1 MASDTPPIT
10 TDVGS
15 QIAVDEANKRRA
27 KAALR
32 NAIVVSVLVHIIL
45 GIGAAALVVAI
56 LYKPTP
62 AQFES
67 RKIVKIDPKER
78 EEKMSLAE
86 FEEAASAP
94 SFDDRLQTDRMMD
107 KGLPDLP
114 KLPIEQVMTLE
125 PSQLLSDAI
134 TGLTGSGFGAG
145 GGGGGGGGI
154 GTGFGFMGIQTEGRR
169 ILIIVDVSLSVV
181 NAARRTGN
189 DFEKIRE
196 ETKKLLDQL
205 PISANFNFIQHSRN
219 YAPWRPELVPVTDQN
234 REDAKKWLDQWF
246 AVEGSL
252 KPGTPN
258 MVTGGP
264 GFIKILERAF
274 QMQPDVMFI
283 ISDGSYQRSFG
294 GSENIPWD
302 EIIDRAKE
310 LQATLVKPATIHYIG
325 FSMKNDAKD
334 GARRLTRV
342 GESRGRLREL

>member
-1 MASDTPPIT
+1 MTSNPT
-10 TDVGS
+10 TLSADVNS

-27 KAALR
+27 KAALQ
-32 NAIVVSVLVHIIL
+32 NAILISVLVHILL
-45 GIGAAALVVAI
+45 GLGAAVLVVAI

-78 EEKMSLAE
+78 DEKMSLAQ
-86 FEEAASAP
+86 FEEAASSP
-94 SFDDRLQTDRMMD
+94 SFDDRLQTERLMD

-114 KLPIEQVMTLE
+114 QLPIEQVMTLE

-134 TGLTGSGFGAG
+134 TAITGSGFGAA

-154 GTGFGFMGIQTEGRR
+154 GTGFSFMGIQAEGRR

-189 DFEKIRE
+189 DFDKIRQ
-196 ETKKLLDQL
+196 ETKRLLDQL

-219 YAPWRPELVPVTDQN
+219 YAFWRPELVPVTDQN
-234 REDAKKWLDQWF
+234 REDAKKWLDEWF
-246 AVEGSL
+246 AVDGSL
-252 KPGTPN
+252 KKGTPN
-258 MVTGGP
+258 MTTGGP

-294 GSENIPWD
+294 GSENIPWE
-302 EIIDRAKE
+302 EIIERAKE
-310 LQATLVKPATIHYIG
+310 LQATLINPATIHFIG
-325 FSMKNDAKD
+325 FSMRDEAKE

-342 GESRGRLREL
+342 GGSRGRFREL

>member
-1 MASDTPPIT
+1 MASETPIIQA
-10 TDVGS
+10 DLAS
-15 QIAVDEANKRRA
+15 QMAVDEANKRRA
-27 KAALR
+27 KKALQ
-32 NAIVVSVLVHIIL
+32 NAIITSILVHIAL
-45 GIGAAALVVAI
+45 GLGAAALVVAV

-94 SFDDRLQTDRMMD
+94 SFDDRLQTDRLMD

-114 KLPIEQVMTLE
+114 KLPIETVMTLE

-169 ILIIVDVSLSVV
+169 ILIVVDVSLSVV
-181 NAARRTGN
+181 NAAKRTGE

-196 ETKKLLDQL
+196 ETKRLLDIL
-205 PISANFNFIQHSRN
+205 PISATFNFIQHSRN
-219 YAPWRPELVPVTDQN
+219 YAPWKPEMVPVTDQN
-234 REDAKKWLDQWF
+234 REDAKAWLDEWF
-246 AVEGSL
+246 AVDGSL
-252 KPGTPN
+252 KRGTPN

-274 QMQPDVMFI
+274 QMQPDVIFF

-302 EIIDRAKE
+302 EIVKRAEE
-310 LQATLVKPATIHYIG
+310 LQATLVKPATVHFIG
-325 FSMKNDAKD
+325 FAMRNEARD
-334 GARRLTRV
+334 GARRLTRT
-342 GESRGRLREL
+342 GETRGKVREL